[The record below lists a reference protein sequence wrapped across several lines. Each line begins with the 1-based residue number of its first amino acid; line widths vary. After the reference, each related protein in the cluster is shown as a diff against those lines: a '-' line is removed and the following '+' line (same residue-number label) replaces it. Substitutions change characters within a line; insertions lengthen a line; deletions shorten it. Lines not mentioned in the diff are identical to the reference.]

1 MDLPTC
7 KNIDKEIVWGEMI
20 GCIATTHY
28 RFFD

>member
-1 MDLPTC
+1 MDLATC

-20 GCIATTHY
+20 GCITTTHY